1 LSLNTSGSEIPLVL
15 SYVDANYWIYWFDER
30 LPEHDSVDDV
40 MQRTIHGD
48 VVVSTVTLME
58 VAHYF
63 RMIPPDILNE
73 KMRIIAD
80 LTTLSL
86 VDFTATIMQSSINL
100 LSTYGS
106 MGLGSRDCVILA
118 TMKSVGSNT
127 LITHDQSFKNVKD
140 IKVIDEIR

>member
-1 LSLNTSGSEIPLVL
+1 
-15 SYVDANYWIYWFDER
+15 
-30 LPEHDSVDDV
+30 
-40 MQRTIHGD
+40 M
-48 VVVSTVTLME
+48 VSTVTLME

-118 TMKSVGSNT
+118 TMKSVGSST
-127 LITHDQSFKNVKD
+127 LLTHDQSFKNVKD